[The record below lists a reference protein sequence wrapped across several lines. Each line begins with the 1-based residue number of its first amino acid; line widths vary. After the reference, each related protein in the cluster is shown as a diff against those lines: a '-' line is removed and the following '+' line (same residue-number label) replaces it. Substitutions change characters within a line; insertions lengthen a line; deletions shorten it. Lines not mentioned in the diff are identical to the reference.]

1 MKKIEV
7 DESFLSLD
15 CFRSSHSLRI
25 VIYFKKYI
33 KCAQIHL
40 TFDIPY
46 KDQIFK
52 ILVMYNYQR
61 FIWILNIFNS
71 WQHYDIKCIYL
82 LK

>member
-46 KDQIFK
+46 KDQMFK
-52 ILVMYNYQR
+52 ILV
-61 FIWILNIFNS
+61 
-71 WQHYDIKCIYL
+71 IYHVQL
-82 LK
+82 STFHLDFKYIQFVAAL